1 MADGK
6 ACIPAPK
13 DDSTGDE
20 EGAGSGARF
29 SWSASRPPD
38 GSTRHHPGIGHLRNR
53 PEVGNG
59 SRLGCC
65 TNVNPFLCDIVFT
78 ARHAMLVAS
87 PSSSTGIVSKGPP
100 GRRSFA
106 FPSRPP
112 SSRGLVF
119 ETCPQTDTSTQCGTV
134 PVRVNLTWKD
144 VP

>member
-38 GSTRHHPGIGHLRNR
+38 GPTRHHPGIGHLRNR

-59 SRLGCC
+59 SRLGCS
-65 TNVNPFLCDIVFT
+65 TNVIPFLCDIVFT

-87 PSSSTGIVSKGPP
+87 PSSSTRDYVQRAAWQAVLCFPVTTAKFP
-100 GRRSFA
+100 GA
-106 FPSRPP
+106 
-112 SSRGLVF
+112 GF
-119 ETCPQTDTSTQCGTV
+119 ETCPQTDTSNHCGTV